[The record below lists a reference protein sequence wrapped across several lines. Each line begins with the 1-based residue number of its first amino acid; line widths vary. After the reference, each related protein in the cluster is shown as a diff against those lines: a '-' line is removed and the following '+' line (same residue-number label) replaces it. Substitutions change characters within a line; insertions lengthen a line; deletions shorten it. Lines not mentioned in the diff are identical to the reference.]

1 VTDLEHVTEPVVVVS
16 LPAEID
22 MVNAGRVGEELC
34 SAFTRGA
41 AVVIADLTST
51 VFCDCAG
58 TRQFVLAH
66 NYAGACDAQIRF
78 VIPGHNVLRVLTLTG
93 LDQLLSIYPSLGA
106 AVSAGPA
113 LAGDAA
119 SG

>member
-1 VTDLEHVTEPVVVVS
+1 VIDLDHGPGPVVLR

-22 MVNAGRVGEELC
+22 MTNAERVGEELC

-58 TRQFVLAH
+58 ARQFVLAH
-66 NYAGACDAQIRF
+66 DYANARDAQIRF
-78 VIPGHNVLRVLTLTG
+78 VMSGRNMLRVLTLTG
-93 LDQLLSIYPSLGA
+93 LDRLLSIYPSLDA
-106 AVSAGPA
+106 ALSAG
-113 LAGDAA
+113 LAPDMDMA